1 MAGRG
6 CRQPRKLRGRVLGV
20 VRKLALAGAVLGVAL
35 AAQTTA
41 FAQAPRPALSDDYDA
56 LLARM
61 LKDPSNLDVT
71 FRYAELATQRGDYEA
86 AIGALE
92 RMLLFNANLPR
103 VRIELGALYFR
114 LGSYAMAKS
123 YFEAAAAAGLPPETR
138 AKVDVFLA
146 EIKRRTSPDQ
156 FSALV
161 WAGARYQTNAT
172 VGPSSELIRVIGENI
187 TLNGQFAKRPDWNA
201 FTYTTFGYSH
211 DLGNQRGD
219 TIEASGLGY
228 YSKQV
233 VADQFDLGIAELQ
246 VGPRFALFPEA
257 IMGASLK
264 LYGIANMVALG
275 GSQYFSTLGSG
286 VSSRFQLG
294 VFTVVEPS
302 FEYRQRDFVNSVN
315 FPTASQQTG
324 HLMTAAI
331 GTEGLIPGW
340 TKWALRLAYDRN
352 DAEFDGFSYDRWS
365 IDVGVPIEFATNW
378 GGARRW
384 VVTPNIGHSWVNY
397 VAPDPTVDPVIVRRD
412 REWRVG
418 GTIDTQIYES
428 FGIRTQLQYVR
439 IRSDLA
445 NYDTSNFSV
454 AFGPT
459 LRF

>member
-1 MAGRG
+1 VG
-6 CRQPRKLRGRVLGV
+6 VL
-20 VRKLALAGAVLGVAL
+20 RKLALAGALFGAAL
-35 AAQTTA
+35 AAQTSA
-41 FAQAPRPALSDDYDA
+41 VAQAPRPAVGDEYDA

-61 LKDPSNLDVT
+61 LKDPSNLEVS

-92 RMLLFNANLPR
+92 RMLLYNANLPR

-123 YFEAAAAAGLPPETR
+123 YFEAALASGLPPEVKER
-138 AKVDVFLA
+138 VAIFLA
-146 EIKRRTSPDQ
+146 EIARRTSPDQ
-156 FSALV
+156 FAAFT
-161 WAGARYQTNAT
+161 WMGARYQTNANA
-172 VGPSSELIRVIGENI
+172 GPSSTLVSVVGQNV
-187 TLNGQFAKRPDWNA
+187 TLNSQFAKQPDWNSFA
-201 FTYTTFGYSH
+201 FASFGYSH

-228 YSKQV
+228 YSKQFI
-233 VADQFDLGIAELQ
+233 ADQFDLGIAELQ
-246 VGPRFALFPEA
+246 VGPRFALFPETL
-257 IMGASLK
+257 MGASLK

-275 GSQYFSTLGSG
+275 GAQYFGTAGAG
-286 VSSRFQLG
+286 VSSRFQAG

-302 FEYRQRDFVNSVN
+302 FEYRHRDFFNSAA

-324 HLMTAAI
+324 NLMTTAVAV
-331 GTEGLIPGW
+331 EGLLPFGS
-340 TKWALRLAYDRN
+340 KWAMRLAYDRN
-352 DAEFDGFSYDRWS
+352 DAIFDAFTYDRWS
-365 IDVGVPIEFATNW
+365 IDVGIPIAFTTYW
-378 GGARRW
+378 GGARQW
-384 VVTPNIGHSWVNY
+384 VVTPNVGYSLTNY
-397 VAPDPTVDPVIVRRD
+397 AAPDPTIDPVVIQRD

-418 GTIDTQIYES
+418 GTIDMQIYQKI
-428 FGIRTQLQYVR
+428 GIRTQLQYVR

>member
-1 MAGRG
+1 
-6 CRQPRKLRGRVLGV
+6 LG
-20 VRKLALAGAVLGVAL
+20 AAL
-35 AAQTTA
+35 AAHATA
-41 FAQAPRPALSDDYDA
+41 FAQAPRPAVSNDYDA
-56 LLARM
+56 LLAQM

-71 FRYAELATQRGDYEA
+71 FRYAELAAQRGDYEA

-92 RMLLFNANLPR
+92 RMLFYNADLPR

-114 LGSYAMAKS
+114 LGSYAMARS

-156 FSALV
+156 FSAFA

-172 VGPSSELIRVIGENI
+172 AGPSSELIRVLGESI

-201 FTYTTFGYSH
+201 FTFTTLGYSH

-219 TIEASGLGY
+219 TIEAGALGY

-233 VADQFDLGIAELQ
+233 LADQFDLGIAELQ
-246 VGPRFALFPEA
+246 VGPRFALFPET
-257 IMGASLK
+257 MTGASLK

-275 GSQYFSTLGSG
+275 GSQYFSTVGGG

-294 VFTVVEPS
+294 VFTLVEPS
-302 FEYRQRDFVNSVN
+302 FEYRQRDFANSVD
-315 FPTASQQTG
+315 FPTASLQTG
-324 HLMTAAI
+324 HLMTTAIAA
-331 GTEGLIPGW
+331 EGLIPGW
-340 TKWALRLAYDRN
+340 AKWAVRLAYDRN
-352 DAEFDGFSYDRWS
+352 DASFDAYSYDRWA
-365 IDVGVPIEFATNW
+365 IDVGIPIEFATAW

-384 VVTPNIGHSWVNY
+384 VVTPNVGYSWANFA
-397 VAPDPTVDPVIVRRD
+397 APDPVVDPVVVRHD

-418 GTIDTQIYES
+418 STIDTQIYES
-428 FGIRTQLQYVR
+428 FGLRTQVQYVR
-439 IRSDLA
+439 TKSDLA
-445 NYDTSNFSV
+445 NYDLSNFSV